1 MRAALALALIALA
14 APARA
19 DSRATGT
26 VRGTVSVE
34 RPEGIKPGP
43 VLVYLVG
50 FEEPPASA
58 TPRIVQKDRSFV
70 PDLVAVTAGQSVAF
84 PNSDPILH
92 NVFSPTPA
100 RRFDLGSYRRGE
112 SRSRS
117 FPRPGVIDVFC
128 NIHPGM
134 SATIV
139 VLPNRRFAFASAA
152 GAFTIEGVPPGTWT
166 VFAYSRR
173 ARTPVSTKVS
183 VAAGGAAEVGL
194 TLEEVARDFSHKNK
208 YGEEYRDPG
217 RYR

>member
-1 MRAALALALIALA
+1 MRAAIVLILVALA

-19 DSRATGT
+19 DTRAAGSITGT
-26 VRGTVSVE
+26 VTVD
-34 RPEGIKPGP
+34 RPEGIPPGP
-43 VLVYLVG
+43 VLVYVVG
-50 FEEPPASA
+50 FEEPAASA
-58 TPRIVQKDRSFV
+58 TPRIVQKDRTFM

-100 RRFDLGSYRRGE
+100 RRFDLGSYRKGE
-112 SRSRS
+112 SRTRS

-128 NIHPGM
+128 NIHPAM

-139 VLPNRRFAFASAA
+139 VLPNRRFALAGPS

-166 VFAYSRR
+166 IFAYSRR
-173 ARTPVSTKVS
+173 ASTPVSKRVTVT
-183 VAAGGAAEVGL
+183 AGAAAQVGL
-194 TLEEVARDFSHKNK
+194 TLEEVARDFRHKNK
-208 YGEEYRDPG
+208 YGETYRDPG

>member
-1 MRAALALALIALA
+1 MRAAMALAVLALLTGT
-14 APARA
+14 ARA
-19 DSRATGT
+19 DTRTGSISGT
-26 VRGTVSVE
+26 VTVE

-58 TPRIVQKDRSFV
+58 TPRIVQKDRSFL

-100 RRFDLGSYRRGE
+100 RRFDLGSYRKGE
-112 SRSRS
+112 SRTRS
-117 FPRPGVIDVFC
+117 FPKPGVIDVFC

-173 ARTPVSTKVS
+173 ARTPVSTR
-183 VAAGGAAEVGL
+183 VAVTAGTAAQVGL
-194 TLEEVARDFSHKNK
+194 ALEEIARDFSHKNK
-208 YGEEYRDPG
+208 YGETYRDPG